1 MPSQVH
7 ADPARDIDSDSDA
20 TTARVDLLEV
30 MREMTVPER
39 RRVYALQGLL
49 KDYHALRAQM
59 RAEVAALTKESVA
72 ECRAIFDARRD
83 IVSGARDITPEELT
97 RIGAVP
103 APSSSSTA
111 EAAKGEEKPAAKKG
125 VKVVDPVDE
134 KQNSELEKAAAS
146 PSGGIPNFWL
156 TAMSNSEA
164 LNSLITEKDRDALS
178 HLVNIEKTFID
189 EDPEKGDRLV
199 FHFSPNEYFTNATLT
214 KEYHTEYDE
223 DHGEMRIAD
232 VVGCTVDW
240 KSPKKNLTVIVK
252 QKKQRNKK
260 SGQMRIVEREE
271 PCESFFN
278 FFSPPTQKAE
288 DEDEEEEDDFFEQ
301 EMEMDVEAGT
311 ALLEAVVPRAIF
323 YYTGEAVVETGKELR
338 EQFGFGEGEE
348 DEEGDEEDE
357 EDEDEDDDEAGG
369 SNFRN
374 IVRQRG
380 GGGAAAAGGR
390 GRGRGG
396 AGAGTGAG
404 AQPPQQEC
412 KQQ

>member
-7 ADPARDIDSDSDA
+7 ADPAKDIDSASEA
-20 TTARVDLLEV
+20 TTERVDLVEV
-30 MREMTVPER
+30 MNEMTVAER
-39 RRVYALQGLL
+39 RRIYALQGLL
-49 KDYHALRAQM
+49 KEYQAVRAQM
-59 RAEVAALTKESVA
+59 RAEIAALTKANVED
-72 ECRAIFDARRD
+72 CQTLFNARRD
-83 IVSGARDITPEELT
+83 IVSGARDITAEEMT
-97 RIGAVP
+97 RIEATPTP
-103 APSSSSTA
+103 AD
-111 EAAKGEEKPAAKKG
+111 AAKEEEGEKPAAKKG
-125 VKVVDPVDE
+125 VKIVDPVDE
-134 KQNSELEKAAAS
+134 KQNSELAKAAAS

-156 TAMSNSEA
+156 TAMCNNEA
-164 LNSLITEKDRDALS
+164 LNGLITEKDRDALA
-178 HLVNIEKTFID
+178 HLTDIEKTFID
-189 EDPEKGDRLV
+189 NDPEKGDRLV

-223 DHGEMRIAD
+223 DHGETRISN
-232 VVGCTVDW
+232 VVGCTIDW

-260 SGQMRIVEREE
+260 SGQMRVVEREE

-278 FFSPPTQKAE
+278 FFSPPTQKEE
-288 DEDEEEEDDFFEQ
+288 DEEDEEEDDFFDQ

-311 ALLEAVVPRAIF
+311 ALLEAVVPRAIY
-323 YYTGEAVVETGKELR
+323 YYTGEAVVEEGKELR
-338 EQFGFGEGEE
+338 DQFGFG
-348 DEEGDEEDE
+348 DEEEDE
-357 EDEDEDDDEAGG
+357 EDEEADDDDDDDDEAAGG

-380 GGGAAAAGGR
+380 GGGAGAGA

-396 AGAGTGAG
+396 AAG

>member
-7 ADPARDIDSDSDA
+7 ADPARDIDSASDA
-20 TTARVDLLEV
+20 TTERVNLVEV
-30 MREMTVPER
+30 MNEMSVAER

-49 KDYHALRAQM
+49 KEYQAIRAQL
-59 RAEVAALTKESVA
+59 RAEVANLTKESSA
-72 ECRAIFDARRD
+72 KCKTIFEARRD
-83 IVSGARDITPEELT
+83 IVTGARDITPEEVA

-103 APSSSSTA
+103 TSSSTA
-111 EAAKGEEKPAAKKG
+111 EAAKEEGKAAPKKG
-125 VKVVDPVDE
+125 VKIVDPVDE
-134 KQNSELEKAAAS
+134 KQNTELAKAAAS

-178 HLVNIEKTFID
+178 HLVDIKKTFID
-189 EDPEKGDRLV
+189 EDPEKGDCLT
-199 FHFSPNEYFTNATLT
+199 FYFSPNDYFTNATLT

-232 VVGCTVDW
+232 VVGCTIDW
-240 KSPKKNLTVIVK
+240 KSPKKNLTVVVK

-278 FFSPPTQKAE
+278 FFSPPTQDKE
-288 DEDEEEEDDFFEQ
+288 DDEEEEEDFFEQ

-311 ALLEAVVPRAIF
+311 ALLEAVVPRAIY

-338 EQFGFGEGEE
+338 EQFGFG
-348 DEEGDEEDE
+348 DEEDE
-357 EDEDEDDDEAGG
+357 EDNDGDEDEEADEDDNEDDEAAGG

-380 GGGAAAAGGR
+380 GGAAAGSR
-390 GRGRGG
+390 GRG
-396 AGAGTGAG
+396 AANAG

>member
-7 ADPARDIDSDSDA
+7 ADPTRDIESASEA
-20 TTARVDLLEV
+20 STPRVDLLEV
-30 MREMTVPER
+30 MQEMTPAER

-49 KDYHALRAQM
+49 KDYQAIRAQM
-59 RAEVAALTKESVA
+59 RAELAALTKESVVA
-72 ECRAIFDARRD
+72 CTPIFDARRD
-83 IVSGARDITPEELT
+83 IVSGARDITPEEMT
-97 RIGAVP
+97 RIGATAP
-103 APSSSSTA
+103 AASTPD
-111 EAAKGEEKPAAKKG
+111 KTEEKPAGKKG
-125 VKVVDPVDE
+125 VKIVDPVDA
-134 KQNSELEKAAAS
+134 KQNDELTKAAVS
-146 PSGGIPNFWL
+146 PSGGIPAFWL

-164 LNSLITEKDRDALS
+164 VNSLIMEKDRDALS
-178 HLVNIEKTFID
+178 HLVDVRKTFVD

-199 FHFSPNEYFTNATLT
+199 FYFSPNEYFTNATLT

-223 DHGEMRIAD
+223 EHGEMRIAD
-232 VVGCTVDW
+232 VVGCTIDW
-240 KSPKKNLTVIVK
+240 KSPKKNLTVTVK

-260 SGQMRIVEREE
+260 SGQMRVVEREE

-278 FFSPPTQKAE
+278 FFSPPTQK
-288 DEDEEEEDDFFEQ
+288 DGDEEEDEEDDFFEQ
-301 EMEMDVEAGT
+301 EMEMDVEVGT

-338 EQFGFGEGEE
+338 EQFGFGDDEEEE
-348 DEEGDEEDE
+348 DEEEDDDDEDSEEDE
-357 EDEDEDDDEAGG
+357 KAGG

-380 GGGAAAAGGR
+380 GGGAGGAAGGR
-390 GRGRGG
+390 GRG
-396 AGAGTGAG
+396 G

>member
-7 ADPARDIDSDSDA
+7 ADPAKDIDSASDA
-20 TTARVDLLEV
+20 TTPRVDLVEV
-30 MREMTVPER
+30 MNEMTVAER

-49 KDYHALRAQM
+49 KDYQAVRAQM
-59 RAEVAALTKESVA
+59 RAEIAALTKESVA
-72 ECRAIFDARRD
+72 ECKKIFDARRD
-83 IVSGARDITPEELT
+83 IVSGARDITAEEMA
-97 RIGAVP
+97 RIGATP
-103 APSSSSTA
+103 APSSSSVA
-111 EAAKGEEKPAAKKG
+111 DAPAKPAAGGKKG
-125 VKVVDPVDE
+125 VKIVDPVDE
-134 KQNSELEKAAAS
+134 KQNSALAKAAAS

-156 TAMSNSEA
+156 TAMCNSEA

-178 HLVNIEKTFID
+178 HLTDIEKTFI
-189 EDPEKGDRLV
+189 EGDPEKGDRLV

-240 KSPKKNLTVIVK
+240 KSPKKNLTVVVK

-260 SGQMRIVEREE
+260 SGQMRVVEREE

-278 FFSPPTQKAE
+278 FFSPPTQNDE
-288 DEDEEEEDDFFEQ
+288 DEEEEEEDDFFEQ

-338 EQFGFGEGEE
+338 EQFGFGEEEE
-348 DEEGDEEDE
+348 DEEGDEEDS
-357 EDEDEDDDEAGG
+357 DDNDDDDDDDDAAAGG

-380 GGGAAAAGGR
+380 GGAGAAGGR
-390 GRGRGG
+390 GRGG
-396 AGAGTGAG
+396 AGG

>member
-1 MPSQVH
+1 MPTQVH
-7 ADPARDIDSDSDA
+7 ADPAKDIDSASEA
-20 TTARVDLLEV
+20 STARVDLVEV
-30 MREMTVPER
+30 MNDMTVAER
-39 RRVYALQGLL
+39 RRIYALQGLL
-49 KDYHALRAQM
+49 KDYHTVRAQM
-59 RAEVAALTKESVA
+59 RAELAALTKESVA
-72 ECRAIFDARRD
+72 ACMPIFDARRD
-83 IVSGARDITPEELT
+83 IVTGKRDITAEEMS
-97 RIGAVP
+97 RIGAAAPAAAAP
-103 APSSSSTA
+103 APA
-111 EAAKGEEKPAAKKG
+111 EKPAAKKG
-125 VKVVDPVDE
+125 VKIVDPVDA
-134 KQNSELEKAAAS
+134 KQNSELTKAAAS

-156 TAMSNSEA
+156 TAMGNSEA
-164 LNSLITEKDRDALS
+164 VNGLITEKDRDALG
-178 HLVNIEKTFID
+178 HLVDIRKTFVD

-199 FHFSPNEYFTNATLT
+199 FYFSPNEYFTNETLT

-232 VVGCTVDW
+232 VVGCTINW
-240 KSPKKNLTVIVK
+240 KSPKKNLTVTVK

-278 FFSPPTQKAE
+278 FFSPPTEKAE
-288 DEDEEEEDDFFEQ
+288 DEEDEEDDFFDQ
-301 EMEMDVEAGT
+301 EMEMDVEVGT

-338 EQFGFGEGEE
+338 EQFGFG
-348 DEEGDEEDE
+348 DEEDE
-357 EDEDEDDDEAGG
+357 EDDDAEDEEESEEEDKAGG

-380 GGGAAAAGGR
+380 GGGAAGGR
-390 GRGRGG
+390 GRGA
-396 AGAGTGAG
+396 AGG